1 MYQQRQSFFSNIPPI
16 VKNLLIING
25 LMFFA
30 TYLLSKGISIPGI
43 GYTRIEL
50 DEILGLYTPGSEKFH
65 FFQYITYMFMHGSL
79 EHIFLNMFALF
90 MFGRILEKIWGPQKF
105 LFYYF
110 ATGIGAGLLYVLVAF
125 IRSKF
130 LASGLPPNIVS
141 DIYTYG
147 LSLKETPEV
156 EMHKETVISILRIFY
171 IPMVGASGAIFGLL
185 LAFGMLFPEE
195 RIYLYMVLPVK
206 AKWFVLGYGAIELFA
221 TIANNPGD
229 NVAHL
234 AHLGGMLIGFILIR
248 FWQKKHF

>member
-1 MYQQRQSFFSNIPPI
+1 MFQRQSFFSNIPPI

-30 TYLLSKGISIPGI
+30 TYLLTKGITIPGI

-50 DEILGLYTPGSEKFH
+50 DNLLGLYTPGSHQFH
-65 FFQYITYMFMHGSL
+65 FFQYITYMFMHGSI

-90 MFGRILEKIWGPQKF
+90 MFGRILEQIWGPQKF
-105 LFYYF
+105 LFYYL

-125 IRSKF
+125 IRSKM
-130 LASGLPPNIVS
+130 LASGLPAEAVQE
-141 DIYTYG
+141 IYTNGYSV
-147 LSLKETPEV
+147 LLE
-156 EMHKETVISILRIFY
+156 HKNYVDSTAGTLNRLVN

-195 RIYLYMVLPVK
+195 RIYLYMLLPVK
-206 AKWFVLGYGAIELFA
+206 AKWFVIGYGAVELFS
-221 TIANNPGD
+221 TLANNPGD

-234 AHLGGMLIGFILIR
+234 AHLGGMLVGFIIIR
-248 FWQKKHF
+248 FWKKKHF

>member
-43 GYTRIEL
+43 GYTRIHL
-50 DEILGLYTPGSEKFH
+50 DKLLGLYTPGSHQFY
-65 FFQYITYMFMHGSL
+65 FFQYITYMFMHGSI

-110 ATGIGAGLLYVLVAF
+110 ATGIGAALLYVLVAF
-125 IRSKF
+125 IRSKMI
-130 LASGLPPNIVS
+130 ASGLPPEAVQRVYNEGFSV
-141 DIYTYG
+141 
-147 LSLKETPEV
+147 LSQNKNYVDATAASLN
-156 EMHKETVISILRIFY
+156 RI
-171 IPMVGASGAIFGLL
+171 INVPMVGASGAIFGLL

-206 AKWFVLGYGAIELFA
+206 AKWFVLGYGAIELFS

-234 AHLGGMLIGFILIR
+234 AHLGGMLVGFILIR